1 MRLATAPDKGFDK
14 RAGESAGET
23 PAPIR
28 GYGCPQGKT
37 FAADTTYGAKSDAT
51 HNKRRAQNT
60 QWLCPQSTCKSKNL
74 NKNAAFKKVRLDA
87 LLQRERA
94 RRKPCRESYFLFLG
108 TVRMGEDIPSEGEQQ
123 PPSQSQEQSLP
134 NSLPNA
140 AMSMSAA
147 HTSRLHEDTSHT

>member
-1 MRLATAPDKGFDK
+1 MLFKGVRARLSK
-14 RAGESAGET
+14 R
-23 PAPIR
+23 R
-28 GYGCPQGKT
+28 
-37 FAADTTYGAKSDAT
+37 T
-51 HNKRRAQNT
+51 HNGCARKGGARAKILIKTPPLKRCGLT
-60 QWLCPQSTCKSKNL
+60 HCCKEKG
-74 NKNAAFKKVRLDA
+74 
-87 LLQRERA
+87 A

-108 TVRMGEDIPSEGEQQ
+108 TVRMGEDIPSEGEQP

>member
-14 RAGESAGET
+14 MAGESAGET

-28 GYGCPQGKT
+28 GYGRPQGKT
-37 FAADTTYGAKSDAT
+37 FAADTTCGAKSDAT

-74 NKNAAFKKVRLDA
+74 NKNAAFKKVRLDT
-87 LLQRERA
+87 LLCEGKRA

-108 TVRMGEDIPSEGEQQ
+108 TVRMGEDIPSEGEQP
-123 PPSQSQEQSLP
+123 PPSQSQEQ
-134 NSLPNA
+134 SLPNA

>member
-1 MRLATAPDKGFDK
+1 MIIAVQRCS
-14 RAGESAGET
+14 GEVEQT
-23 PAPIR
+23 
-28 GYGCPQGKT
+28 
-37 FAADTTYGAKSDAT
+37 
-51 HNKRRAQNT
+51 QNT
-60 QWLCPQSTCKSKNL
+60 QWLCPQRRCKGENL
-74 NKNAAFKKVRLDA
+74 NKNAAFTKGGLTHCCEGKG
-87 LLQRERA
+87 A

-134 NSLPNA
+134 NA

>member
-1 MRLATAPDKGFDK
+1 MIIAVQRCS
-14 RAGESAGET
+14 GEVEQT
-23 PAPIR
+23 
-28 GYGCPQGKT
+28 
-37 FAADTTYGAKSDAT
+37 
-51 HNKRRAQNT
+51 QNT

-87 LLQRERA
+87 LLQREKA

-108 TVRMGEDIPSEGEQQ
+108 TVRRGEDIPSEGEQQ
-123 PPSQSQEQSLP
+123 PPSQSQEQ
-134 NSLPNA
+134 SLPNA